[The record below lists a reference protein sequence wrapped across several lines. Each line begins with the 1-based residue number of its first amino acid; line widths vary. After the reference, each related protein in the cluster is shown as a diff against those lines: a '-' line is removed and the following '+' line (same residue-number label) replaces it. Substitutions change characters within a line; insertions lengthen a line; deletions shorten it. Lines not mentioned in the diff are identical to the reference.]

1 MLTDLTDEQLLAQ
14 ALAGDEDAFTA
25 LYRRRQGPIFR
36 FALHM
41 SGSSLIAEEVT
52 QDVFMFLIQRGRDF
66 DPSRAAL
73 GAYLF
78 GVARNYV
85 RRAMERN
92 YTETALSSPV
102 DDEAQS
108 LMVNSDPGDGIAR
121 QQASTAVWKAVLSL
135 PEHYREVV
143 VLCDLQELTLCGRGG
158 SAWLCAGYYPF
169 AAAPGARHAQPEAA
183 TFGGRCARD
192 IERYGEVRI
201 MTCREFEHRATSLTL
216 RELSQAQDQQILDHA
231 GECQK
236 CASWLQQ
243 QRTLAAAMQT
253 LQARDVCLRGWPRC
267 GTGAAPGI
275 PASAVPGYAA
285 GDGERFHSHRH
296 SPQPVLRSWGL
307 CSRGGSHR
315 WLDCSWEC
323 SFWRSVP

>member
-1 MLTDLTDEQLLAQ
+1 VELLTDLTDEQLLAQ

-52 QDVFMFLIQRGRDF
+52 QDVFMFLIQRGHDF

-85 RRAMERN
+85 RRALERN
-92 YTETALSSPV
+92 YTETALTRPV

-108 LMVNSDPGDGIAR
+108 LTVNSDPGEGIAQ

-143 VLCDLQELTLCGRGG
+143 VLCDLQELSYADAAEAVGCALGTIRSRLHRAHDILSRKLQH
-158 SAWLCAGYYPF
+158 SA
-169 AAAPGARHAQPEAA
+169 AAAPGLSNVTE
-183 TFGGRCARD
+183 RC
-192 IERYGEVRI
+192 
-201 MTCREFEHRATSLTL
+201 
-216 RELSQAQDQQILDHA
+216 LS
-231 GECQK
+231 
-236 CASWLQQ
+236 
-243 QRTLAAAMQT
+243 
-253 LQARDVCLRGWPRC
+253 
-267 GTGAAPGI
+267 
-275 PASAVPGYAA
+275 
-285 GDGERFHSHRH
+285 
-296 SPQPVLRSWGL
+296 
-307 CSRGGSHR
+307 
-315 WLDCSWEC
+315 
-323 SFWRSVP
+323 